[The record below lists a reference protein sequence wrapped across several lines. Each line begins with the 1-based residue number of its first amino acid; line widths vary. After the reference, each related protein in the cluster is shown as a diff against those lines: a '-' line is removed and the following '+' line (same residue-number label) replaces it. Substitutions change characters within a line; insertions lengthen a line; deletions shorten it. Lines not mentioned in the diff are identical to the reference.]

1 MRRSVVL
8 LAAGLFTLTAHAG
21 KVDYNPDRDYAV
33 TDRHGPWMI
42 MVATLHKPGF
52 DRPDDLEKDREDE
65 SVAREAAKKLVLDL
79 RAKNIPAYVFELK
92 KSRES
97 VETVDR
103 LGRRQTRR
111 TIGDDAQISVLA
123 GNYESTNSES
133 AVQTLR
139 WIKRFQPPSFGDKA
153 IYKRIGDNGPLAG
166 AFLTVNPLLSAEE
179 VRERTIDPEY
189 VKLMRYLNAGNA
201 FSLAD
206 CGGAYTLR
214 VRTFRGNSSVKAARK
229 NSRRTISVNE
239 GLNDAGRDATRLCE
253 SLRKRGV
260 EAYLWHDRYESYV
273 SVGAFGSPTDPGVAA
288 LKKRYSPEQVYNSKT
303 QTVETVY
310 KTEPPNR
317 GRVLEQGQL
326 SGTWFFDAEP
336 KVVRVPRLPR
346 SKR

>member
-1 MRRSVVL
+1 MRRLIVL

-21 KVDYNPDRDYAV
+21 RVDYNPDRDYVV

-42 MVATLHKPGF
+42 MVATLHKPGV
-52 DRPDDLEKDREDE
+52 DRPDDLEKNREDE

-92 KSRES
+92 KSRQS

-111 TIGDDAQISVLA
+111 TLADDAQISVLA
-123 GNYESTNSES
+123 GNYESVNSET
-133 AVQTLR
+133 AVKTLR
-139 WIKRFQPPSFGDKA
+139 WIKKFNPPSFGDKA
-153 IYKRIGDNGPLAG
+153 IYQRVGDNGPLAG

-179 VRERTIDPEY
+179 VRRRTVDPEY

-206 CGGAYTLR
+206 CGGQYTLR
-214 VRTFRGNSSVKAARK
+214 VKTFRGNSSVKAARK
-229 NSRRTISVNE
+229 DSGRTIAVND
-239 GLNDAGRDATRLCE
+239 GLNRAGRDATLLCE

-273 SVGAFGSPTDPGVAA
+273 SVGAFSSPTDPGVAA
-288 LKKRYSPEQVYNSKT
+288 LTKRYSPEQAYNPKT
-303 QTVETVY
+303 QVVETIY

-317 GRVLEQGQL
+317 GRVLEQGHL
-326 SGTWFFDAEP
+326 NGTWFFDAEP
-336 KVVRVPRLPR
+336 TVVRVPRMPR